1 MKKNLKHLLA
11 LCLTLALV
19 FSLSACGQKADETP
33 NDAQDD
39 QQTEQEKF
47 TPANYSIAALKGP
60 TAMGLVKLMKDS
72 ESGETTGN
80 EYTFT
85 LAGSADEVTPALLKG
100 ELDMACVPA
109 NLAAVLYNKTEGEI
123 EVLAVN
129 TLGVL
134 YIVEN
139 GESVH
144 SMADLKGKTI
154 VAAGKG
160 STPEYALRYLLTENG
175 IDPDNDVTIDWK
187 SEHSECVAALASGQA
202 SVALLPQPFVTVAQS
217 KIEGLRMALD
227 LNAEWDAL
235 DNGSALIT
243 GVIVARRAVVEE
255 NPAAVNEFLKEYA
268 ASVDYVNANT
278 ADAAALIGEYS
289 IVDAAVAEKALPYCN
304 IVCLTGADL
313 LEALPGYLEVLYNA
327 SPAAVGGEMPGAVPP
342 PYFKERRDDHARKK
356 AERASLGSRFLADR
370 LAACRDGTARG
381 IPARRAAAPL
391 SRILA
396 RAAHFAGGHGGVLV
410 RHRHV
415 EHAHSG
421 RLFAFLRAGSC
432 AGGAFRAVFARR
444 RAACAARGG
453 GQDRAG
459 GVVHHSG
466 AYLALQPNAAAVHRG
481 ADGLPARVLK
491 CA

>member
-11 LCLTLALV
+11 LCLALALV
-19 FSLSACGQKADETP
+19 FSLAACGQKADES
-33 NDAQDD
+33 DAQDD
-39 QQTEQEKF
+39 QQTGQEEF
-47 TPANYSIAALKGP
+47 TPASYSIAALKGP

-85 LAGSADEVTPALLKG
+85 LAGSADEVTPALIKG

-109 NLAAVLYNKTEGEI
+109 NLAAVLYGKTEGAV

-139 GESVH
+139 GESVQ
-144 SMADLKGKTI
+144 SVADLKGQTI

-160 STPEYALRYLLTENG
+160 STPEYALRYLLSENG

-202 SVALLPQPFVTVAQS
+202 TIALLPQPFVTVAQS

-227 LNAEWDAL
+227 LTKEWDAL
-235 DNGSALIT
+235 DNGSSLIT
-243 GVIVARRAVVEE
+243 GVIVARREVVEE

-278 ADAAALIGEYS
+278 ADAAALIGEYG

-304 IVCLTGADL
+304 IVCLTGEEMQQKL
-313 LEALPGYLEVLYNA
+313 SGYLQVLADANA
-327 SPAAVGGEMPGAVPP
+327 DSVGGAMP
-342 PYFKERRDDHARKK
+342 E
-356 AERASLGSRFLADR
+356 ADFYYI
-370 LAACRDGTARG
+370 G
-381 IPARRAAAPL
+381 
-391 SRILA
+391 
-396 RAAHFAGGHGGVLV
+396 
-410 RHRHV
+410 
-415 EHAHSG
+415 
-421 RLFAFLRAGSC
+421 
-432 AGGAFRAVFARR
+432 
-444 RAACAARGG
+444 
-453 GQDRAG
+453 
-459 GVVHHSG
+459 
-466 AYLALQPNAAAVHRG
+466 
-481 ADGLPARVLK
+481 
-491 CA
+491 

>member
-1 MKKNLKHLLA
+1 MKKNLKYLLA
-11 LCLTLALV
+11 LCLTIALV
-19 FSLSACGQKADETP
+19 FSLAACGQKADETP
-33 NDAQDD
+33 NDARDD
-39 QQTEQEKF
+39 QQTEQEEF
-47 TPANYSIAALKGP
+47 TPASYSIAALKGP

-123 EVLAVN
+123 VVLAVN

-160 STPEYALRYLLTENG
+160 ATPEYALRYLLTENG

-235 DNGSALIT
+235 DNGAHHGRHCCPPRGRGGKSCRRGGLSQ
-243 GVIVARRAVVEE
+243 GLRRERRLGERQHRGCRRAH
-255 NPAAVNEFLKEYA
+255 
-268 ASVDYVNANT
+268 
-278 ADAAALIGEYS
+278 
-289 IVDAAVAEKALPYCN
+289 
-304 IVCLTGADL
+304 
-313 LEALPGYLEVLYNA
+313 
-327 SPAAVGGEMPGAVPP
+327 
-342 PYFKERRDDHARKK
+342 RRIQHRGRRRRGK
-356 AERASLGSRFLADR
+356 
-370 LAACRDGTARG
+370 GTALLQHRL
-381 IPARRAAAPL
+381 PD
-391 SRILA
+391 
-396 RAAHFAGGHGGVLV
+396 GG
-410 RHRHV
+410 RP
-415 EHAHSG
+415 S
-421 RLFAFLRAGSC
+421 
-432 AGGAFRAVFARR
+432 
-444 RAACAARGG
+444 
-453 GQDRAG
+453 
-459 GVVHHSG
+459 
-466 AYLALQPNAAAVHRG
+466 
-481 ADGLPARVLK
+481 
-491 CA
+491 

>member
-1 MKKNLKHLLA
+1 MKKNLKNILA

-19 FSLSACGQKADETP
+19 FALAACGQKTDEP
-33 NDAQDD
+33 DE
-39 QQTEQEKF
+39 QQTEQQTEND
-47 TPANYSIAALKGP
+47 TPAHYSIAALKGP
-60 TAMGLVKLMKDS
+60 TAMGLVKLMQDS
-72 ESGETTGN
+72 ESGETSGN
-80 EYTFT
+80 DYTFT
-85 LAGSADEVTPALLKG
+85 LAGSADEVTPALIKG

-139 GESVH
+139 GESVQ
-144 SMADLKGKTI
+144 SMADLKGKTV

-160 STPEYALRYLLTENG
+160 STPEYVLRYLLTQNG

-202 SVALLPQPFVTVAQS
+202 TIALLPQPFVTVAQG

-235 DNGSALIT
+235 GNGSSLIT

-255 NPAAVNEFLKEYA
+255 NPAAVNEFLKDYA
-268 ASVDYVNANT
+268 ASVDWVNAST
-278 ADAAALIGEYS
+278 AEAAALIGEYG

-327 SPAAVGGEMPGAVPP
+327 DPAAVGGEMPDNSF
-342 PYFKERRDDHARKK
+342 YFA
-356 AERASLGSRFLADR
+356 
-370 LAACRDGTARG
+370 
-381 IPARRAAAPL
+381 
-391 SRILA
+391 
-396 RAAHFAGGHGGVLV
+396 
-410 RHRHV
+410 
-415 EHAHSG
+415 
-421 RLFAFLRAGSC
+421 
-432 AGGAFRAVFARR
+432 
-444 RAACAARGG
+444 
-453 GQDRAG
+453 
-459 GVVHHSG
+459 
-466 AYLALQPNAAAVHRG
+466 
-481 ADGLPARVLK
+481 
-491 CA
+491 

>member
-11 LCLTLALV
+11 LCLTIALV
-19 FSLSACGQKADETP
+19 FSLAACGQKADETQ
-33 NDAQDD
+33 ND
-39 QQTEQEKF
+39 QQTEQEEF
-47 TPANYSIAALKGP
+47 TPASYSIAALKGP

-80 EYTFT
+80 GYTFT

-139 GESVH
+139 GESVQ
-144 SMADLKGKTI
+144 SIADLKGQTI

-202 SVALLPQPFVTVAQS
+202 TIALLPQPFVTVAQS

-227 LNAEWDAL
+227 LTKEWDAL
-235 DNGSALIT
+235 DNGSSLIT
-243 GVIVARRAVVEE
+243 GVIVARREVVEE

-327 SPAAVGGEMPGAVPP
+327 SPAAVGGEMPDNSF
-342 PYFKERRDDHARKK
+342 YFA
-356 AERASLGSRFLADR
+356 
-370 LAACRDGTARG
+370 
-381 IPARRAAAPL
+381 
-391 SRILA
+391 
-396 RAAHFAGGHGGVLV
+396 
-410 RHRHV
+410 
-415 EHAHSG
+415 
-421 RLFAFLRAGSC
+421 
-432 AGGAFRAVFARR
+432 
-444 RAACAARGG
+444 
-453 GQDRAG
+453 
-459 GVVHHSG
+459 
-466 AYLALQPNAAAVHRG
+466 
-481 ADGLPARVLK
+481 
-491 CA
+491 

>member
-19 FSLSACGQKADETP
+19 FSLAACGQKADETQ
-33 NDAQDD
+33 ND
-39 QQTEQEKF
+39 QQTEQEEF
-47 TPANYSIAALKGP
+47 TPASYSIAALKGP

-139 GESVH
+139 GESVK

-175 IDPDNDVTIDWK
+175 IDPDHDVTIDWK

-227 LNAEWDAL
+227 LTKEWDAL
-235 DNGSALIT
+235 DNGSSLIT
-243 GVIVARRAVVEE
+243 GVIVARREVVEA

-278 ADAAALIGEYS
+278 ADAAALIGEYG

-327 SPAAVGGEMPGAVPP
+327 SPAAVGGEMPDNSF
-342 PYFKERRDDHARKK
+342 YFA
-356 AERASLGSRFLADR
+356 
-370 LAACRDGTARG
+370 
-381 IPARRAAAPL
+381 
-391 SRILA
+391 
-396 RAAHFAGGHGGVLV
+396 
-410 RHRHV
+410 
-415 EHAHSG
+415 
-421 RLFAFLRAGSC
+421 
-432 AGGAFRAVFARR
+432 
-444 RAACAARGG
+444 
-453 GQDRAG
+453 
-459 GVVHHSG
+459 
-466 AYLALQPNAAAVHRG
+466 
-481 ADGLPARVLK
+481 
-491 CA
+491 

>member
-1 MKKNLKHLLA
+1 MKKNLTHLLA
-11 LCLTLALV
+11 LCLTIALV
-19 FSLSACGQKADETP
+19 FSLAACGQKADETQ
-33 NDAQDD
+33 ND
-39 QQTEQEKF
+39 QQTEQEEF
-47 TPANYSIAALKGP
+47 TPASYSIAALKGP

-80 EYTFT
+80 GYTFT

-139 GESVH
+139 GESVQ
-144 SMADLKGKTI
+144 SIADLKGQTI

-227 LNAEWDAL
+227 LTKEWDAL
-235 DNGSALIT
+235 DNGSSLIT
-243 GVIVARRAVVEE
+243 GVIVARREVVEA

-278 ADAAALIGEYS
+278 ADAAALIGEYG

-327 SPAAVGGEMPGAVPP
+327 SPAAVGGEMPDNSF
-342 PYFKERRDDHARKK
+342 YFA
-356 AERASLGSRFLADR
+356 
-370 LAACRDGTARG
+370 
-381 IPARRAAAPL
+381 
-391 SRILA
+391 
-396 RAAHFAGGHGGVLV
+396 
-410 RHRHV
+410 
-415 EHAHSG
+415 
-421 RLFAFLRAGSC
+421 
-432 AGGAFRAVFARR
+432 
-444 RAACAARGG
+444 
-453 GQDRAG
+453 
-459 GVVHHSG
+459 
-466 AYLALQPNAAAVHRG
+466 
-481 ADGLPARVLK
+481 
-491 CA
+491 